1 MNYRHELD
9 FEELNPS
16 ALYERDEWYD
26 ELQEDY
32 LKASELLAEL
42 KGQKQTIK

>member
-1 MNYRHELD
+1 MNYSHELD

-16 ALYERDEWYD
+16 ALYEREEYYD
-26 ELQEDY
+26 ELHYDY
-32 LKASELLAEL
+32 LKACELLEEL